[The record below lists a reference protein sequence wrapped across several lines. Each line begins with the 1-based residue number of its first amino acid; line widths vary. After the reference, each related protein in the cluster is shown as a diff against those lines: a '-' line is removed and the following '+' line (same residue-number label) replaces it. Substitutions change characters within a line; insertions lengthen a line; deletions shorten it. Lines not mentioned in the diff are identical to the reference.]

1 MEESALPKILVIDDN
16 QKILELMEAYLYPE
30 YEVMTAYNGYE
41 GLDIIEKE
49 NIDLV
54 LADVMMPDIEGYEV
68 CNLLKNDPRT
78 RFIPVIIVTA
88 LSNRK
93 DRIKGFE
100 AGADDFLTKP
110 VDQLELK
117 TRIRSL
123 LKIKELNEKNE
134 SERNLARN
142 YLDIAGVMLTVF
154 DTEAKIQL
162 MNKKGCEI
170 IGCTDGSL
178 IGENFYETLV
188 PERYREM
195 GIIQHQQFISGN
207 TEGLES
213 FEAPIL
219 TLDGEEREILWHN
232 TPLRGRKGEITGV
245 LCSGEDITER
255 KRVEEALIKAE
266 EMHEKE
272 IHHRIKNN
280 LQIISSLLDLESS
293 KFTDPEVVR
302 AFEKSRDRVHSIAMA
317 NEEIYRSKEMGKVN
331 FHNYVHDVVDYLY
344 HMNEHQTEFI
354 DINIE
359 SEDILMSFDDATHLG
374 LILNE
379 LIMNSFKY
387 AFPDGKGNIHI
398 GFHRSDREF
407 TLCVEDDGIGIPVK
421 DISRK
426 DTLGL
431 ELVAELVEQ
440 INGSIR
446 IEGTSGTKYTITYQ
460 DQTHSKKDISFENKP
475 QCTNQYCSE

>member
-1 MEESALPKILVIDDN
+1 
-16 QKILELMEAYLYPE
+16 MEAYLDPD
-30 YEVMTAYNGYE
+30 YEVLTAYNGKE
-41 GLDIIEKE
+41 GLDITKKE
-49 NIDLV
+49 DIDLV
-54 LADVMMPDIEGYEV
+54 LIDVMMPDIEGYEV
-68 CNLLKNDPRT
+68 CNILKNDPRT
-78 RFIPVIIVTA
+78 QLIPIIIVSA

-100 AGADDFLTKP
+100 AGADEFLTKP

-154 DTEAKIQL
+154 DTNRKIQL
-162 MNKKGCEI
+162 LNKKGCEI
-170 IGCTDGSL
+170 IGCDDGSL
-178 IGENFYETLV
+178 IGEDFCETLV
-188 PERYREM
+188 PERYREE
-195 GIIQHQQFISGN
+195 GRRQFHQFIEGN
-207 TEGLES
+207 TRDMES

-219 TLDGEEREILWHN
+219 RLDGKEKDIQWHN
-232 TPLRGRKGEITGV
+232 SPLRNREGEIIGA

-255 KRVEEALIKAE
+255 KRAEEALIKAE
-266 EMHEKE
+266 EIHEKE

-293 KFTDPEVVR
+293 KFEDPAIVD
-302 AFEKSRDRVHSIAMA
+302 AFEKSRDRVHSIAIA
-317 NEEIYRSKEMGKVN
+317 NEKLYRSKEMGKIN
-331 FHNYVHDVVDYLY
+331 FCNYVQDVVNYLS

-359 SEDILMSFDDATHLG
+359 SEDIFMSFDTATHLG

-379 LIMNSFKY
+379 IIINSFKY
-387 AFPDGKGNIHI
+387 AFPDGRGTISI
-398 GFHRSDREF
+398 SSQQFDDQF
-407 TLCVEDDGIGIPVK
+407 TLVVEDDGIGLPVK
-421 DISRK
+421 DILEI

-431 ELVAELVEQ
+431 KIVNELVEQ
-440 INGSIR
+440 IHGEIHIDGS
-446 IEGTSGTKYTITYQ
+446 SGTKYTINFQ
-460 DQTHSKKDISFENKP
+460 NLQPPKKDISF
-475 QCTNQYCSE
+475 